1 MKTLLFLI
9 ACLLIPAV
17 LVFAHQVW
25 LLRLELRAPVQAGGP
40 AVESR
45 YGMFYG
51 FLGGAWSMFFGGIL
65 WSVYQSGPA
74 TFGEW
79 GLFVGVPT
87 ALSVLLLWLYLITK
101 VTADELGVRGRGVLG
116 RWLSADWTQIV
127 KVDHTS
133 QPRGWFRLHT
143 ADGRVIRVYPGL
155 THLSAL
161 SAMILSRTPADVIA
175 PGTRDLLSRCA
186 QGEEIGV
193 EQFNER
199 IHAQPRAMLRLAGGL
214 VLAGLVCGIAAWC
227 GYAYDAR
234 LLVWLSQETLSTLR
248 QMAMSF
254 ALVFIL
260 WSLAFAA
267 VATVTAIKRA
277 SQRRRD
283 SAAGHT
289 PQMQ

>member
-25 LLRLELRAPVQAGGP
+25 LLRLELRAPVQAI
-40 AVESR
+40 ESR

-51 FLGGAWSMFFGGIL
+51 FLAGAWSMFFGGIL

-74 TFGEW
+74 TFGKW

-87 ALSVLLLWLYLITK
+87 ALSVLLLWLYLVTK
-101 VTADELGVRGRGVLG
+101 VTADELGVRSRGVLG
-116 RWLSADWTQIV
+116 WWKHADWTQIV
-127 KVDHTS
+127 RVDHTS

-143 ADGRVIRVYPGL
+143 ANGRVIRVYPGL
-155 THLSAL
+155 THLPAL
-161 SAMILSRTPADVIA
+161 SAMILNRTLADVIA
-175 PGTRDLLSRCA
+175 PDTRDLLKRSA

-234 LLVWLSQETLSTLR
+234 LLAWLSQETLSTLR

-267 VATVTAIKRA
+267 VAAVTAIKR
-277 SQRRRD
+277 RRA
-283 SAAGHT
+283 SAADRPDAT
-289 PQMQ
+289 VQFQ